1 MMRVAM
7 EIELKDIPG
16 QLFGAL
22 GPIADLGGNIIS
34 IAHQRDLR
42 TPRGTIPIKITI
54 EIDESHLDDL
64 IARWHDVGITV
75 MQKGEERLH
84 ESVFLILVGHIVHT
98 DLKSTIDAVDS
109 TGFAEVV
116 DLTLSMP
123 GIDEESSAGITIKA
137 TGRTEMERAIEILEQ
152 EAVNK
157 ELLLIK
163 PLEEV

>member
-1 MMRVAM
+1 MRIAM

-16 QLFGAL
+16 QLLSAL

-34 IAHQRDLR
+34 IAHQRDRR

-54 EIDESHLDDL
+54 ELPEKHLDEL
-64 IARWHDVGITV
+64 IARWHERGITV
-75 MQKGEERLH
+75 MQKGEERLK
-84 ESVFLILVGHIVHT
+84 ESVFLILIGHIVHT

-116 DLTLSMP
+116 DLTLMMP

-137 TGRTEMERAIEILEQ
+137 TGKKEMERAIEILEQ
-152 EAVNK
+152 EAK
-157 ELLLIK
+157 KKGLLMIK
-163 PLEEV
+163 PLEGF